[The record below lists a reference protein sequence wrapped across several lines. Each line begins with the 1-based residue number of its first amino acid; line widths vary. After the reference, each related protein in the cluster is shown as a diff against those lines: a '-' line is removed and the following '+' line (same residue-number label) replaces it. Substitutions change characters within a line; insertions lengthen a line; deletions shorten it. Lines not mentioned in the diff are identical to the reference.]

1 MSDKTQKWVIKKRGC
16 FYGYLFFIILENDCI
31 ILDTKVMIDQF
42 ILNVITA
49 YFIIKCDGSK
59 NQRQF
64 IWFSV
69 IIGIFC

>member
-1 MSDKTQKWVIKKRGC
+1 MGYKKKGG
-16 FYGYLFFIILENDCI
+16 FLWLFVFYLFFIILENDCI

-42 ILNVITA
+42 IFNVMTA

>member
-1 MSDKTQKWVIKKRGC
+1 MGYKKKGV
-16 FYGYLFFIILENDCI
+16 FLWLFVFYLFFIILENDCI

-42 ILNVITA
+42 ILNVMTA